1 MRTEP
6 PVDHLLRRLG
16 EQPARDADQAEESD
30 ASASLL
36 PRWLPEAD
44 GNRSL
49 REQFSALRA
58 DPGRAGA
65 LALAGVA
72 AVAVLVTIITL
83 MRDDPAPVVSANLPS
98 VEMAGTGSAAPAA
111 PHTETPGPLVV
122 SVVGLVQTPGLVTM
136 TPGARVAEAITE
148 AGGALAGADTVG
160 LNMARRLADGE
171 QVVVGVTAAPGAPP
185 ALGSSISGTGPQP
198 DSPAPAPGAAVGPVD
213 LNAATVEQLD
223 ALPGVGPITAEA
235 IIAWRTQHGAFGS
248 VDQLGEVDGIGPARL
263 DKLRDQVRV

>member
-1 MRTEP
+1 M
-6 PVDHLLRRLG
+6 
-16 EQPARDADQAEESD
+16 
-30 ASASLL
+30 
-36 PRWLPEAD
+36 
-44 GNRSL
+44 
-49 REQFSALRA
+49 
-58 DPGRAGA
+58 
-65 LALAGVA
+65 
-72 AVAVLVTIITL
+72 LVTIITL

-98 VEMAGTGSAAPAA
+98 VEMAGTGSAAPSA
-111 PHTETPGPLVV
+111 PRTEAPGPLVV

-160 LNMARRLADGE
+160 LNMARRLSDGE

-198 DSPAPAPGAAVGPVD
+198 GSSAPAPGAAAGPID